1 MAITYKIYTAT
12 GGQTSF
18 VVTFPFIDSS
28 HIKVDINGT
37 ATSAFTYNSGT
48 SSVVLTSGAAADDK
62 VKVWRETP
70 GRSESA
76 KILLVDFQDG
86 SVLSEADLDKVSLQ
100 LLYLAQEAEETGAS
114 SLPLDWD
121 SNYDAQSKRIKNLSA
136 TVSGGNDAV
145 TKDYADGLSL
155 YGGSV
160 SLPQSWAKVGSD
172 FTGTT
177 GDCTITLSSPTPSSD
192 TDDLF
197 VVSLN
202 GLTQRPTTD
211 FTVTE
216 SGGAYTLT
224 LKMGSDTL
232 NSADVVNIMNFGVAR
247 QWIKQPIK
255 GDSASDVA
263 LTVQRHTDGQSA
275 NLQEWVTE
283 AGTPV
288 VLASVNE
295 DGDASFVDI
304 TATGATTLTGGVSGN
319 LNLLTGAL
327 QLAGSSA
334 MQVMSITASV
344 GTGAVSNVRT
354 TTGYN
359 SGNYFVTGNTITVTP
374 KSTSSKFILL
384 GSTAG
389 YGTIGNGVAVQLV
402 KGNTASGGSTT
413 DGTTIS
419 PTIFSTK
426 ADSASEQEYDS
437 FGLFGYCEPNT
448 TSETKFDLVQR
459 ITNSDA
465 TDTASVYT
473 NVEYTQFWAIEFV

>member
-1 MAITYKIYTAT
+1 MPIYSYDRYTSGGEAAYDITFDYL
-12 GGQTSF
+12 S
-18 VVTFPFIDSS
+18 SS
-28 HIKVDINGT
+28 HIEVYLDGVKQTSGYTIDTSTNKVT
-37 ATSAFTYNSGT
+37 FTSAPSSGQI
-48 SSVVLTSGAAADDK
+48 VLLQRA
-62 VKVWRETP
+62 TP
-70 GRSESA
+70 KSKANFQSEIA
-76 KILLVDFQDG
+76 DFQDG
-86 SVLSEADLDKVSLQ
+86 SVLSETDLDNAVLG
-100 LLYLAQEAEETGAS
+100 LLYISQEAEDSGSENSIGIDQVD
-114 SLPLDWD
+114 LNWD
-121 SNYDAQSKRIKNLSA
+121 AESKRIKNVATPSA
-136 TVSGGNDAV
+136 GTDAV
-145 TKDYADGLSL
+145 TKDYTDGLSL
-155 YGGSV
+155 YNSPSV
-160 SLPQSWAKVGSD
+160 PQTYS
-172 FTGTT
+172 FTATESQT
-177 GDCTITLSSPTPSSD
+177 EFVMSPAPTSADVDSFIV
-192 TDDLF
+192 DLDG
-197 VVSLN
+197 VMK
-202 GLTQRPTTD
+202 QPTTD
-211 FTVTE
+211 YTV
-216 SGGAYTLT
+216 SGSTLT
-224 LKMGSDTL
+224 LTSGA
-232 NSADVVNIMNFGVAR
+232 SADQKLTIRNIGVAR
-247 QWIKQPIK
+247 
-255 GDSASDVA
+255 
-263 LTVQRHTDGQSA
+263 
-275 NLQEWVTE
+275 
-283 AGTPV
+283 
-288 VLASVNE
+288 
-295 DGDASFVDI
+295 DI
-304 TATGATTLTGGVSGN
+304 LGENPTVSGN

-473 NVEYTQFWAIEFV
+473 NVKYTQFWAIEFV